1 MLLDVHIS
9 ICITTALKFYMKV
22 LFFLITHIS
31 EITQGNL
38 PIKTRSVT
46 GELSCPMTA
55 LVYFY
60 SAFKFHCIVSSFVWE
75 FGQHLSWWPTIPVC
89 NEKFEKHVH
98 ICLTLLL
105 SEMAKTQ
112 GSFGHSECSKAS
124 LLKILIPS
132 QDLQLTL

>member
-1 MLLDVHIS
+1 MPFIPFSKFSIQGQIKLTDGLDKGTHYFVYMLLDVHIS

-75 FGQHLSWWPTIPVC
+75 FGQHLSW
-89 NEKFEKHVH
+89 
-98 ICLTLLL
+98 
-105 SEMAKTQ
+105 
-112 GSFGHSECSKAS
+112 
-124 LLKILIPS
+124 
-132 QDLQLTL
+132 